1 MSGRATS
8 PRLWAGLAVAILV
21 SAAPPA
27 QARPGSV
34 SDIDQ
39 AVTFQINLTH
49 TGQQTGDT
57 LVPPL
62 TKMWSLAFTGAVSY
76 PLIAEGKAFVTVANS
91 GNYGTSGTE
100 LWSKDISGTYY
111 WSNASYD
118 AGKLF
123 VVNFD
128 GLLQAFDAPTGNFLW
143 SVQLPGQY
151 AFSSPPTATQGI
163 VYTGGA
169 GSGGTVYAVNE
180 SNGAV
185 LWTASVENGDHSSP
199 AVTRQAV
206 YVSYSC
212 PQAYAFRR
220 LSGTLI
226 WHYSGSCEG
235 GGGKT
240 PVVYRGR
247 VYVRD
252 EYFGQTN
259 ADILDA
265 RTGDWVG
272 GFNADRPPAF
282 VGNVGL
288 YMSAGTLTANDLG
301 TGQILW
307 SFAGDGT
314 LASAPIVVNGYVYV
328 GATSGKLYALNG
340 RGHIAWSTNVGSS
353 ILAPDEQN
361 VSQPLTGLGVGGG
374 LLVVPAGTALVA
386 YGD

>member
-91 GNYGTSGTE
+91 GNYGTKLYALDATSGTE

-128 GLLQAFDAPTGNFLW
+128 GLLQAFDAPTGKHLR
-143 SVQLPGQY
+143 SLRAGM
-151 AFSSPPTATQGI
+151 G
-163 VYTGGA
+163 GGA
-169 GSGGTVYAVNE
+169 
-180 SNGAV
+180 SNY
-185 LWTASVENGDHSSP
+185 LASTHS
-199 AVTRQAV
+199 V
-206 YVSYSC
+206 
-212 PQAYAFRR
+212 RR
-220 LSGTLI
+220 
-226 WHYSGSCEG
+226 
-235 GGGKT
+235 
-240 PVVYRGR
+240 P
-247 VYVRD
+247 
-252 EYFGQTN
+252 
-259 ADILDA
+259 
-265 RTGDWVG
+265 
-272 GFNADRPPAF
+272 RPP
-282 VGNVGL
+282 
-288 YMSAGTLTANDLG
+288 
-301 TGQILW
+301 
-307 SFAGDGT
+307 
-314 LASAPIVVNGYVYV
+314 
-328 GATSGKLYALNG
+328 KE
-340 RGHIAWSTNVGSS
+340 SS
-353 ILAPDEQN
+353 IQAEPAAAAPC
-361 VSQPLTGLGVGGG
+361 TR
-374 LLVVPAGTALVA
+374 
-386 YGD
+386 

>member
-91 GNYGTSGTE
+91 GNYGTKLYALDATSGTE

-185 LWTASVENGDHSSP
+185 LDFRLIPMEVRWTRSSKKEFAIFAFLRQKSKGREEIFDSLP
-199 AVTRQAV
+199 WRNNSEVKDAV
-206 YVSYSC
+206 
-212 PQAYAFRR
+212 
-220 LSGTLI
+220 
-226 WHYSGSCEG
+226 W
-235 GGGKT
+235 
-240 PVVYRGR
+240 
-247 VYVRD
+247 
-252 EYFGQTN
+252 
-259 ADILDA
+259 DIL
-265 RTGDWVG
+265 
-272 GFNADRPPAF
+272 
-282 VGNVGL
+282 
-288 YMSAGTLTANDLG
+288 
-301 TGQILW
+301 I
-307 SFAGDGT
+307 
-314 LASAPIVVNGYVYV
+314 
-328 GATSGKLYALNG
+328 
-340 RGHIAWSTNVGSS
+340 GS
-353 ILAPDEQN
+353 
-361 VSQPLTGLGVGGG
+361 
-374 LLVVPAGTALVA
+374 
-386 YGD
+386 